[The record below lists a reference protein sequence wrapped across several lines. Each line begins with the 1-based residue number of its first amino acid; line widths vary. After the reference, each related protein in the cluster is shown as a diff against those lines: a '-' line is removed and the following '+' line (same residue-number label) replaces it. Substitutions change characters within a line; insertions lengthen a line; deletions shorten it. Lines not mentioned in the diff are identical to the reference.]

1 MSQQPQKDVFSISLC
16 QISEAQVALYRFDGK
31 GLKVDSAVVKE
42 IARRLQLSYV
52 PEAEA
57 SMGLCYLNSP
67 EVRSEFKVS
76 FTRLDLSDYLN
87 GVLCSA
93 VYQERLMDALYPDL
107 VLIPFAADSDEF
119 WRLVEAGR
127 ALRQ

>member
-1 MSQQPQKDVFSISLC
+1 MSQLPQKDVFSISFC
-16 QISEAQVALYRFDGK
+16 QVSEAQVPLYRFDGK
-31 GLKVDSAVVKE
+31 GLKVDAAVVKE
-42 IARRLQLSYV
+42 IARRLQLSYI

-57 SMGLCYLNSP
+57 FMSVCYLNSP
-67 EVRSEFKVS
+67 EVRSEFKIS

-107 VLIPFAADSDEF
+107 VFIPFAADSDEF